1 MRRLGPRNEI
11 IKRALLVMLLLIIW
25 PLLRGLGRG
34 DSRKMKRNAAWAFRG
49 LLIGVLT
56 LSVGIQPTTAESG
69 STNPPILAI
78 DKEMVLVP
86 EPTADPLRIDP
97 RTVTV
102 TFAGQGLS
110 IVSSGPVS
118 AWKTVIYLD
127 PALATPDG
135 IRTSTAS
142 LAEAAPALVDFG
154 PVSIV
159 VADPFTDTY
168 VEESRDAEEIQSVL
182 DELTGLADAA
192 GEIVALRQELAED
205 STDLDAESRQLAL
218 QEEFEI
224 QQESQLELMR
234 WLSRQNAQG
243 PHLLILVQD
252 GFDLTNLPP
261 EMSEA
266 HGRVARTLAAAG
278 WTVLPMVPDSSDAG
292 LLPGRLE
299 TMQALASDSGGM
311 VIGGDLEIGRALRSL
326 DSAIS
331 VRVRLSGIPD
341 GIPRPIEFGSSQ
353 EGVRIRAPKWSTLS
367 APIALTEVRAL
378 QTLEEPDLM
387 VGPWSTSGI
396 LRPDPEAP
404 PSARGFAALL
414 EAMTE
419 LRGGAI
425 PDKPVFRVSL
435 LLFQM
440 EGAPQ
445 IAHDLA
451 APTDLSGAE
460 AWLYRKRLT
469 VSENLAA
476 AAVVVE
482 ELVSGQWGSAPLE
495 LTDRALPTEGRQIAI
510 WDAPDLINTPRSGMI
525 ASAPEE
531 EDVVIR
537 VLPPKKRPAVDKIRF
552 ETLVSSPIVDRVTF
566 SVDGEQVATDD
577 KAPFSATLDL
587 GPEVEMHQIKV
598 EAYTASGARL
608 GSHQITVNPKDDS
621 FLVRI
626 ADIANPL
633 GGIQTV
639 TAEVRVPRDAQLDR
653 VEFYW
658 NETLVE
664 TLRQAPFQIELP
676 VPETGAQTFVR
687 VAAYL
692 QDGTWIDDAQLL
704 GDTAISERVQ
714 VNLIELH
721 VMVTDRDNKPV
732 EGLGPDDFTVR
743 LGREEQKIERLGF
756 AEDVP
761 LVLGVV
767 IDTSES
773 MWPLMVDTQ
782 KAGAQFIANTLTEG
796 DSAFLVDFDTQ
807 PRLAQET
814 TTDVMTLLRT
824 FSRFEP
830 DGLTALYDA
839 VIFSMLQ
846 FEEAEGRKALVL
858 LSDGD
863 DVKSRYGPRRCIQ
876 FGKRLGVPVYIISLA
891 GVHNSR
897 RNLRRIDL
905 EGITEGTGGRVFYIT
920 EMSEL
925 AEAYSTINRELRS
938 QYILTFSMDRELTE
952 LELEEVEVSVEGK
965 GLSVRGVVGG
975 QQVQ

>member
-1 MRRLGPRNEI
+1 
-11 IKRALLVMLLLIIW
+11 
-25 PLLRGLGRG
+25 
-34 DSRKMKRNAAWAFRG
+34 MKTQAAWGSRS
-49 LLIGVLT
+49 LLMGVLT
-56 LSVGIQPTTAESG
+56 LLLGIRPTTAETG
-69 STNPPILAI
+69 SASLPVLTI
-78 DKEMVLVP
+78 DKEILLVP
-86 EPTADPLRIDP
+86 EPAAGPSRIDP
-97 RTVTV
+97 GAVTVTV
-102 TFAGQGLS
+102 AGQGQK
-110 IVSSGPVS
+110 IVSSGPVNT
-118 AWKTVIYLD
+118 WKTVIYLD

-135 IRTSTAS
+135 IRAATAS
-142 LAEAAPALVDFG
+142 LAAAAPALVDFG

-159 VADPFTDTY
+159 VADPFTDSY
-168 VEESRDAEEIQSVL
+168 LEESREAEEIQSVL
-182 DELTGLADAA
+182 EELEGLADAA
-192 GEIVALRQELAED
+192 GEIVAIRQELAED
-205 STDLDAESRQLAL
+205 LADLDAESRQLAL

-234 WLSRQNAQG
+234 WLSQQNAPG
-243 PHLLILVQD
+243 PHLLILVED
-252 GFDLTNLPP
+252 GYDLTNLPP
-261 EMSEA
+261 EMTEP
-266 HGRVARTLAAAG
+266 HERVSRTLAVAG
-278 WTVLPMVPDSSDAG
+278 WTVLPLVPDSSDAE

-311 VIGGDLEIGRALRSL
+311 VIDSSLEIRQALRSL
-326 DSAIS
+326 ESAIS

-341 GIPRPIEFGSSQ
+341 GIPRPLEVGSSQ
-353 EGVRIRAPKWSTLS
+353 KGVRFRAPKWSTVS
-367 APIALTEVRAL
+367 APIALTEIRAL
-378 QTLEEPDLM
+378 QTLEEPDLA

-404 PSARGFAALL
+404 PSAQGFAALL

-419 LRGGAI
+419 LRGEAI
-425 PDKPVFRVSL
+425 PDEPVLRISL
-435 LLFQM
+435 LLFQA
-440 EGAPQ
+440 EGPPQ

-451 APTDLSGAE
+451 APTDLSEAE

-495 LTDRALPTEGRQIAI
+495 LSDRALPTEGRQIAI
-510 WDAPDLINTPRSGMI
+510 WDAPDLIRTPPSGVT

-537 VLPPKKRPAVDKIRF
+537 VLPPKKRPAVDQTRF
-552 ETLVSSPIVDRVTF
+552 ETLVSSPIVDKVTF
-566 SVDGEQVATDD
+566 SLDGEQVATDD
-577 KAPFSATLDL
+577 RAPFSATLDL
-587 GPEVEMHQIKV
+587 GPEVDMHQIKV

-608 GSHQITVNPKDDS
+608 GSHQITVNPRDDS

-626 ADIANPL
+626 VDIANPL

-658 NETLVE
+658 NDTLVE

-676 VPETGAQTFVR
+676 VPDAGAQAFVR

-692 QDGTWIDDAQLL
+692 EDGTWIDDAQLL

-714 VNLIELH
+714 VNLVELH
-721 VMVTDRDNKPV
+721 VMVTDRDNKPI
-732 EGLGPDDFTVR
+732 EGLGPEDFTVK

-773 MWPLMVDTQ
+773 MWPLMVETQ
-782 KAGAQFIANTLTEG
+782 KAGAQFVANTLTEG

-807 PRLAQET
+807 PRLAQQT

-824 FSRFEP
+824 FSRFQP

-839 VIFSMLQ
+839 IIFSMLQ

-905 EGITEGTGGRVFYIT
+905 EGITEGTGGQVFYIT

-938 QYILTFSMDRELTE
+938 QYILTFSVDRELTE
-952 LELEEVEVSVEGK
+952 LELEDVEVSVAGK